1 MCYIL
6 SVTEMVGIR
15 ELRQNL
21 SRYLRRVV
29 AGERL
34 VVTER
39 RRPVAVLAPWVDEAD
54 PLERLIG
61 QGHATRGRGDLVG
74 IEPVA
79 RPLSDA
85 GTRALEEER
94 GERLG

>member
-1 MCYIL
+1 M
-6 SVTEMVGIR
+6 TESVGIR

-39 RRPVAVLAPWVDEAD
+39 RRPVAVLAPWVDASD

-61 QGHATRGRGDLVG
+61 EGRATRAHGLLLD
-74 IEPVA
+74 IEPPSA
-79 RPLSDA
+79 PISDA
-85 GTRALEEER
+85 GTHALEDER
-94 GERLG
+94 AERIG

>member
-1 MCYIL
+1 M
-6 SVTEMVGIR
+6 SETVGIR

-39 RRPVAVLAPWVDEAD
+39 RRPVAVLAPWVDEEDA
-54 PLERLIG
+54 LERLIG
-61 QGHATRGRGDLVG
+61 DGRATRGRGNL
-74 IEPVA
+74 IEVEPFA
-79 RPLSDA
+79 RPVSDA
-85 GTRALEEER
+85 GTRALEDER
-94 GERLG
+94 SERLG

>member
-1 MCYIL
+1 M
-6 SVTEMVGIR
+6 SETVGIR

-39 RRPVAVLAPWVDEAD
+39 RRPVAVLAPWVDDEDA
-54 PLERLIG
+54 LERLVG
-61 QGHATRGRGDLVG
+61 EGRATRGRGSLIQV
-74 IEPVA
+74 EPVA
-79 RPLSDA
+79 RPVSDA
-85 GTRALEEER
+85 GTRALEDER
-94 GERLG
+94 SERLG